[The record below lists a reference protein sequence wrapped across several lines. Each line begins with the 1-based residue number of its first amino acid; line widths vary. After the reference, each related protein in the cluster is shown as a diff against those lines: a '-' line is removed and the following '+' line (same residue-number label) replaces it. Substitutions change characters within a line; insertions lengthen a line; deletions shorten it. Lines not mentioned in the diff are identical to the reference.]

1 MFLRPKCNYAGKIVY
16 QIMKHINHSHKY
28 TILVVLISSILVGCN
43 SDGPEI
49 EQPEKIYYDQ
59 AQKRMNAKNYY
70 GAIESLEAIEN
81 RYPFGKYAEQA
92 QVELIYAHFMNSE
105 TEASHT
111 AAEKFIRLHP
121 RHPNIDYA
129 YFMKGLSSYT
139 RDREFLNRVSDTDLS
154 NRDISGA
161 KESFAELTEFLTRFP
176 DSQYAPYAKQ
186 RNVYLRNMIAKNELA
201 AADYYLTIDAYVAAL
216 RRANYVLE
224 NIPNSS
230 ENYRALKV
238 LETSYKAL
246 GYSELLN
253 DLRVVININYPDEES
268 KQSSRQRSW
277 SWNFLSDSRPERS
290 N

>member
-1 MFLRPKCNYAGKIVY
+1 MKVSKKIY
-16 QIMKHINHSHKY
+16 KFA
-28 TILVVLISSILVGCN
+28 ILLPLIASLLISCR

-59 AQKRMNAKNYY
+59 AQRRMSSKNFF
-70 GAIESLEAIEN
+70 GAIESLEQIES

-92 QVELIYAHFMNSE
+92 QVELIYANFMNSDN
-105 TEASHT
+105 EAAHT

-139 RDREFLNRVSDTDLS
+139 RDRDLLIRISSTDLS

-161 KESFAELTEFLTRFP
+161 KESFAEITEFLTRFP
-176 DSQYAPYAKQ
+176 DSQYVPYAKQ
-186 RNVYLRNMIAKNELA
+186 RNVYLRNIIARNELS
-201 AADYYLTIDAYVAAL
+201 AADYYLSINAYVAAI
-216 RRANYVLE
+216 RRANYVIE

-230 ENYRALKV
+230 ENYRALKI
-238 LETSYKAL
+238 LEESYEVL
-246 GYSELLN
+246 GYDDLLD
-253 DLRVVININYPDEES
+253 DLKVVININYPNKES
-268 KQSSRQRSW
+268 KQASDERSW
-277 SWNFLSDSRPERS
+277 SWNFLRNSRPNKS

>member
-1 MFLRPKCNYAGKIVY
+1 MKKI
-16 QIMKHINHSHKY
+16 KY
-28 TILVVLISSILVGCN
+28 IIYLPILALAFTGCN

-59 AQKRMNAKNYY
+59 AQRRMAVNNFF
-70 GAIESLEAIEN
+70 GAIESLEAIET

-92 QVELIYAHFMNSE
+92 QVELIYANFMNSNY
-105 TEASHT
+105 EASHS

-139 RDREFLNRVSDTDLS
+139 RDNSLMVRMTDTDLS
-154 NRDISGA
+154 NRDITGA

-176 DSQYAPYAKQ
+176 ESQYATYAKQ
-186 RNVYLRNMIAKNELA
+186 RNIYLRNMIARNELA
-201 AADYYLTIDAYVAAL
+201 AADYYMSIDAYVAAI
-216 RRANYVLE
+216 RRAKYVIE

-230 ENYRALKV
+230 ENSRALKV
-238 LETSYKAL
+238 LEKSYKAL
-246 GYSELLN
+246 GYEELHEDILKIIKLNYSEN
-253 DLRVVININYPDEES
+253 NITES
-268 KQSSRQRSW
+268 ENSNW
-277 SWNFLSDSRPERS
+277 SWNFLKNSQPD

>member
-1 MFLRPKCNYAGKIVY
+1 MTY
-16 QIMKHINHSHKY
+16 QIMKHIINSYKY
-28 TILVVLISSILVGCN
+28 TILVTLISSVLVGCN

-59 AQKRMNAKNYY
+59 AQRRMTAKNFY
-70 GAIESLEAIEN
+70 GAIESLEAIET

-105 TEASHT
+105 TEAAHT

-139 RDREFLNRVSDTDLS
+139 RDREFLTRVSDTDLS

-186 RNVYLRNMIAKNELA
+186 RNIYLRNMIAKSELA
-201 AADYYLTIDAYVAAL
+201 AADYYITIDAYVAAI
-216 RRANYVLE
+216 RRANYVIE

-230 ENYRALKV
+230 ENYRALKI
-238 LETSYKAL
+238 LEFSYEAL
-246 GYSELLN
+246 GYSDLLN
-253 DLRVVININYPDEES
+253 DVRVVININYPDEES
-268 KQSSRQRSW
+268 RQPSRQRAW
-277 SWNFLSDSRPERS
+277 SWNFLNSSKPSET